1 MLDGYAIAVGSSL
14 ASKKVP
20 VQPAWSAPQHRPLQA
35 AIQPPVAIER
45 CVLGLSIAA
54 ACRCGHLGRCVECR
68 RLWSGEADLVF
79 GRGTQD
85 ATTWPWPHDD
95 LALGPRRRA
104 SRLNYPPDRRWQ

>member
-14 ASKKVP
+14 ASKKSASSTCLV
-20 VQPAWSAPQHRPLQA
+20 SAPTSALQA